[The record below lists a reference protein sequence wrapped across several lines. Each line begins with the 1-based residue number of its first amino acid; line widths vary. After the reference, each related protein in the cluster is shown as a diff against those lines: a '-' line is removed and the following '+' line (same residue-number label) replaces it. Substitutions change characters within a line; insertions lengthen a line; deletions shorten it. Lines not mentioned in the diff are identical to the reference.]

1 VSQIQRPKSVVNTLR
16 RNSQSAFWII
26 PLTLIFLATVMF
38 GYFYILPS
46 YVNESIAKRDAMDVE
61 PLYQKIDTLKKKN
74 TRLIGELALARRSAE
89 IDGGAAKELLIT
101 LSDREKEMRVLRE
114 ELNFLK
120 SMVSSK
126 ESMPGLNIR
135 DFVLRELS
143 KSGRYAFKLV
153 LLQVENDDQA
163 HVIKGSVKIRVQGR
177 LKGKSKTL
185 AWDGG
190 AAPRVSELQF
200 KFQFFQR
207 LEGELLFP
215 EGFEPEN
222 ILVKAEPSG
231 KSQSPF
237 QKIYSWSS
245 VYQESRSHVG
255 KK

>member
-1 VSQIQRPKSVVNTLR
+1 MQRPKSAVDTR
-16 RNSQSAFWII
+16 GRNSQSVFWII
-26 PLTLIFLATVMF
+26 PLTLIFLASVMV
-38 GYFYILPS
+38 GYFYILPN
-46 YVNESIAKRDAMDVE
+46 YVNESIAKRAAMDVE
-61 PLYQKIDTLKKKN
+61 PLYQKINTLKKKN
-74 TRLIGELALARRSAE
+74 THIIGELALARRSAE

-101 LSDREKEMRVLRE
+101 LSDREKEIRDLRE

-126 ESMPGLNIR
+126 ESTPGLNIR

-143 KSGRYAFKLV
+143 KPGRYAFKLV
-153 LLQVENDDQA
+153 LLQVGNDDQT

-177 LKGKSKTL
+177 LKGKGKTL
-185 AWDGG
+185 AWEGG
-190 AAPRVSELQF
+190 AAPGVSELQF
-200 KFQFFQR
+200 KFHFFQR

-215 EGFEPEN
+215 EGFKPEN

-231 KSQSPF
+231 KNQSPF

-245 VYQESRSHVG
+245 VNQESRNHVG

>member
-1 VSQIQRPKSVVNTLR
+1 M
-16 RNSQSAFWII
+16 
-26 PLTLIFLATVMF
+26 LIFLVAVMF

-46 YVNESIAKRDAMDVE
+46 YITESIAKRDAMDVA
-61 PLYQKIDTLKKKN
+61 PLYQKIDTLKEKN
-74 TRLIGELALARRSAE
+74 TRLISELALARRSAE

-101 LSDREKEMRVLRE
+101 LSDREKKVRDLKE

-120 SMVSSK
+120 SMLSS
-126 ESMPGLNIR
+126 EECTPGLNIR

-143 KSGRYAFKLV
+143 QSGRYAFKLV

-163 HVIKGSVKIRVQGR
+163 QVIKGSVKIRVQGR

-185 AWDGG
+185 AWEGG
-190 AAPRVSELQF
+190 AAPKANELQF

-215 EGFEPEN
+215 EDFKPEN
-222 ILVKAEPSG
+222 VLVKAEPSG
-231 KSQSPF
+231 KNQSPF

-245 VYQESRSHVG
+245 VYQKR
-255 KK
+255 KNNR